1 MQHRINHESEKKV
14 LYLWCAHTFFFAP
27 IKDGLGPF
35 LSVYLVAFAGFSPG
49 AAGLLWFIKD
59 ISRMVAHVPMG
70 ALCDKTTSK
79 KGIIVIFTLLS
90 TLTPLI
96 VIWTRN
102 YPILIAK
109 SIVEGIAASGICAF
123 KGPFTLG
130 IAGHDLFEK
139 ASTKTE
145 MADHSGSFFAALF
158 TGIIAYYLYPNVL
171 PMFYIVGVFGII
183 SAICIVSLPRYREE
197 YDLNGSV
204 HSVKSVNDEWARNS
218 KHGSVHSVKSV
229 NDELARNSKHGSV
242 HSVKSVNDELARN
255 SKHGIKKEDL
265 ELEEPKKETKE
276 ESESIW
282 SMFITQ
288 KQLSIF
294 ALGIFFFHL
303 GNAAI
308 LPLLGQV
315 LALEGGRAGIP
326 YMAANIVI
334 AQLTSLLG
342 IKMVNF
348 FLKRGYRINIP
359 ILIGFG
365 ALVPRVLIILILM
378 RWWSN
383 PYALMATQF
392 LDGLGAGTNG
402 IGIMRITKTLTE
414 GSNRFGVV
422 FAIIILCENV
432 GAAFSNLISGFIVG
446 ASTYEIGFVFLLFV
460 GAISLCFVH
469 AVKVESAFSGEEEK
483 GDKEE
488 KESVPVV
495 VDHIQRIIK
504 EEESNAASFKKIFFN
519 NSK

>member
-59 ISRMVAHVPMG
+59 MSRMVAHVPMG

-79 KGIIVIFTLLS
+79 KGLIVIFTLLS

-197 YDLNGSV
+197 YDLDGSV
-204 HSVKSVNDEWARNS
+204 HSVKSVNDEW
-218 KHGSVHSVKSV
+218 
-229 NDELARNSKHGSV
+229 
-242 HSVKSVNDELARN
+242 ARN

-265 ELEEPKKETKE
+265 ELEEPKKEMKE

-308 LPLLGQV
+308 LPLLGQI

-359 ILIGFG
+359 ILI
-365 ALVPRVLIILILM
+365 AD
-378 RWWSN
+378 
-383 PYALMATQF
+383 T
-392 LDGLGAGTNG
+392 
-402 IGIMRITKTLTE
+402 
-414 GSNRFGVV
+414 
-422 FAIIILCENV
+422 
-432 GAAFSNLISGFIVG
+432 
-446 ASTYEIGFVFLLFV
+446 
-460 GAISLCFVH
+460 
-469 AVKVESAFSGEEEK
+469 
-483 GDKEE
+483 
-488 KESVPVV
+488 
-495 VDHIQRIIK
+495 
-504 EEESNAASFKKIFFN
+504 
-519 NSK
+519 